1 MSFQEIDRKAIL
13 DDEHQQRLRRIKLI
27 ERETKEQAPLWAA
40 KQQTLFPTALPLTQT
55 PSLGQIIT
63 EEIQNNAYDA
73 DVLYQRAEQKIKSI
87 ADNTNTQYILDRLD
101 DQQLYYLVNSWDGIV
116 KNLKEKYNTSGLD
129 KNVFVQMIQDDAQNL
144 KQTPV
149 IAMTTRGDLRAQQ
162 KADLEKEQQ
171 AKVDAEKLRLEKEKK
186 AFDALVIKREIL
198 AARAAARAARAA
210 ARAAAAGQPVPPAP
224 APAPAPPQP
233 PAPIPQPAPAP
244 APPTPTP
251 IKGNTNTPTTP
262 TTPYTVSPSDKPFI
276 YDPLQTS
283 LIGNYK
289 VDFDVEM
296 ASVKDDISKLTDV
309 QVHDEIK
316 RLEGTYPTRMSNVSG
331 LTERKKLYQ
340 YFARS
345 RFDYHMEAF
354 IDEQK
359 KNQTKTSAQ
368 IDIEKLKAD
377 RELLKIELQNKTRDE
392 LITLLGQKKSKKK
405 DNIII
410 QNILDKQ
417 FPTIKGKGL
426 KNRIIYGKGYTSSDE
441 DEQPVRKNTVLK
453 KVINGKY
460 IDLNKLKNN
469 ILTVRYVKTGGFIPT
484 VKSQHI
490 SNDVKSIIEDL
501 ISDKFEKRLFEK
513 LQPDEK
519 RLVKRLVAALKIDI
533 DVNTKED
540 DEYRKQFEII
550 LGEFQAGN
558 TSPAIKN
565 KLKQYVA
572 ESMQSGFLTRRECWQ
587 LLYELT
593 INN

>member
-27 ERETKEQAPLWAA
+27 ERETKEQAPLWQQ
-40 KQQTLFPTALPLTQT
+40 KQATLFPTALPLTQT

-63 EEIQNNAYDA
+63 EEIQNNAYDP

-87 ADNTNTQYILDRLD
+87 ADNTNTKYILDRLD

-144 KQTPV
+144 KQNPV

-171 AKVDAEKLRLEKEKK
+171 AKVDAERTQLENEKL
-186 AFDALVIKREIL
+186 AFDAEVNQRQQDKEAEDLRQEQEQQKRQALLKKLKKNRIL
-198 AARAAARAARAA
+198 ASLKNSANKIPPLQPSIQQPSVPTP
-210 ARAAAAGQPVPPAP
+210 QPVSL
-224 APAPAPPQP
+224 
-233 PAPIPQPAPAP
+233 
-244 APPTPTP
+244 PTISSKTTTFVFDPTKDNLSKKWEDEFNVKFDS
-251 IKGNTNTPTTP
+251 IKQIINQLDPD
-262 TTPYTVSPSDKPFI
+262 VISDAIVDLEINYPNKMLEMPF
-276 YDPLQTS
+276 
-283 LIGNYK
+283 
-289 VDFDVEM
+289 
-296 ASVKDDISKLTDV
+296 ASEKNILTDF
-309 QVHDEIK
+309 
-316 RLEGTYPTRMSNVSG
+316 YM
-331 LTERKKLYQ
+331 
-340 YFARS
+340 
-345 RFDYHMEAF
+345 
-354 IDEQK
+354 
-359 KNQTKTSAQ
+359 
-368 IDIEKLKAD
+368 
-377 RELLKIELQNKTRDE
+377 RELLDEAYEQELAENKPLSALERFNRSTQNSPYEVDKKQFQKMVIFDLKEYAKNNNIKITGKRLKED
-392 LITLLGQKKSKKK
+392 
-405 DNIII
+405 IIKA
-410 QNILDKQ
+410 ILDAKYNVDSQ
-417 FPTIKGKGL
+417 KYKGKGL
-426 KNRIIYGKGYTSSDE
+426 KNRIIYGKGYSRSDE

>member
-1 MSFQEIDRKAIL
+1 
-13 DDEHQQRLRRIKLI
+13 
-27 ERETKEQAPLWAA
+27 
-40 KQQTLFPTALPLTQT
+40 
-55 PSLGQIIT
+55 
-63 EEIQNNAYDA
+63 
-73 DVLYQRAEQKIKSI
+73 
-87 ADNTNTQYILDRLD
+87 
-101 DQQLYYLVNSWDGIV
+101 
-116 KNLKEKYNTSGLD
+116 
-129 KNVFVQMIQDDAQNL
+129 
-144 KQTPV
+144 
-149 IAMTTRGDLRAQQ
+149 
-162 KADLEKEQQ
+162 
-171 AKVDAEKLRLEKEKK
+171 
-186 AFDALVIKREIL
+186 
-198 AARAAARAARAA
+198 
-210 ARAAAAGQPVPPAP
+210 
-224 APAPAPPQP
+224 
-233 PAPIPQPAPAP
+233 
-244 APPTPTP
+244 
-251 IKGNTNTPTTP
+251 
-262 TTPYTVSPSDKPFI
+262 
-276 YDPLQTS
+276 
-283 LIGNYK
+283 
-289 VDFDVEM
+289 
-296 ASVKDDISKLTDV
+296 
-309 QVHDEIK
+309 
-316 RLEGTYPTRMSNVSG
+316 
-331 LTERKKLYQ
+331 
-340 YFARS
+340 
-345 RFDYHMEAF
+345 MEAF

-377 RELLKIELQNKTRDE
+377 RELLKIELQNKTMDE

-426 KNRIIYGKGYTSSDE
+426 KKVIYGKGYSSSDE

-490 SNDVKSIIEDL
+490 SNDVKSVIEDL

-558 TSPAIKN
+558 TNPAIKN